1 MEKRVIKI
9 YPSVVIRYEGEE
21 TPVSL
26 KWYEQNRDSLDFIT
40 YLLIIFYQDGSKEE
54 RYFDTYAAMLAA
66 MQELYTSLKK

>member
-26 KWYEQNRDSLDFIT
+26 EWYEQNRDSLDFIT
-40 YLLIIFYQDGSKEE
+40 YLLIILYQDGSKEE
-54 RYFDTYAAMLAA
+54 RHFDTYAAMLAA